1 MNTNDYVFFGRCLVD
16 GFLGLIGLALA
27 GGLAWAVHEAVKDP
41 QDCFGIKGGGNNMQL
56 KLSSPMI
63 YTAPKQHKKR
73 TPTGQ
78 PKFAPELLAQANI
91 FQFNSTA
98 NGVLLQSPGG
108 LPYVQR
114 R

>member
-1 MNTNDYVFFGRCLVD
+1 
-16 GFLGLIGLALA
+16 
-27 GGLAWAVHEAVKDP
+27 
-41 QDCFGIKGGGNNMQL
+41 MQL

-78 PKFAPELLAQANI
+78 PKFTPELLAQANI
-91 FQFNSTA
+91 LQFNSTA
-98 NGVLLQSPGG
+98 SGRLLQSVGG
-108 LPYVQR
+108 LSYVQR